1 MLSGVAHTP
10 RDSECSSGAWG
21 GHHHTLPPACV
32 WVTASELS
40 RVLWVGGRSRPVL
53 SGVPCT
59 LDVGWRAP
67 RGVSGGSLGRGQ
79 GQLRF
84 PGPLGLARRPQ
95 WHPVP
100 SGLFCFAFFCQKPK
114 RLVLP
119 FQGKASGFFFLGGLL
134 LCGRLSRAGASL
146 VAVCGL
152 LVVGAALV
160 EHGLWGVWASVAADH
175 RLSSCSCQALA
186 Q

>member
-1 MLSGVAHTP
+1 MQL
-10 RDSECSSGAWG
+10 RAWG
-21 GHHHTLPPACV
+21 GHHSTLAPACV
-32 WVTASELS
+32 WVRASELS
-40 RVLWVGGRSRPVL
+40 RVPWVGGCSRPVL
-53 SGVPCT
+53 LGAPCA
-59 LDVGWRAP
+59 LDVRWRAP
-67 RGVSGGSLGRGQ
+67 RRFSGGSLGRGQ

-84 PGPLGLARRPQ
+84 PGPPGLARRPRR
-95 WHPVP
+95 HPVP

-119 FQGKASGFFFLGGLL
+119 FQGKDSGFFLFFGLL
-134 LCGRLSRAGASL
+134 LCGRFSRAGASL

-160 EHGLWGVWASVAADH
+160 EHGLWGVWASVVVDH

>member
-32 WVTASELS
+32 WVRASELS
-40 RVLWVGGRSRPVL
+40 RVPWVGGRSRPVL

-119 FQGKASGFFFLGGLL
+119 FQGKASGFFFWGGVT
-134 LCGRLSRAGASL
+134 A
-146 VAVCGL
+146 
-152 LVVGAALV
+152 
-160 EHGLWGVWASVAADH
+160 VWASLQS
-175 RLSSCSCQALA
+175 RSFSSCCVRASSCGGSSCGARALGRVGLGSR
-186 Q
+186 